1 MTLEGYLR
9 QTMPTVDVNL
19 QVLLD
24 ILGVFVFALSGGLV
38 AVRKGLD
45 LVGVVVLAWVAG
57 LGGGIIRDVLIGAT
71 PPVGISDW
79 RLLATVVLAG
89 ALIFLWQRRLR
100 SAYLGR
106 VGGRISLLSRSVRAL
121 DAVGLAFFAV
131 SGSIKALDYEAG
143 ALAAVALGVVTA
155 VGGGA
160 LRDVLAGLVPEVLRR
175 ELYAVPALIGASVV
189 VLADHWGHLN
199 AGVIWGS
206 VLLVFVI
213 RMGAVALDLNAPT
226 ALRTTGE
233 TQ

>member
-1 MTLEGYLR
+1 ML
-9 QTMPTVDVNL
+9 TVDVNL

-57 LGGGIIRDVLIGAT
+57 LGGGIMRDVLLGAT

-79 RLLATVVLAG
+79 RLLASVVVAG
-89 ALIFLWQRRLR
+89 ALTFLWQRRLR

-106 VGGRISLLSRSVRAL
+106 ARGRMTLLTRSVRTL

-131 SGSIKALDYEAG
+131 SGSLKALDYDTG
-143 ALAAVALGVVTA
+143 ALAAVLLGVLTA

-160 LRDVLAGLVPEVLRR
+160 LRDVLAGQVPEVLRR

-189 VLADHWGHLN
+189 VLADRWGHLN
-199 AGVIWGS
+199 PVVIWGS
-206 VLLVFVI
+206 VMLVFAI
-213 RMGAVALDLNAPT
+213 RMAAVALNLNAPT